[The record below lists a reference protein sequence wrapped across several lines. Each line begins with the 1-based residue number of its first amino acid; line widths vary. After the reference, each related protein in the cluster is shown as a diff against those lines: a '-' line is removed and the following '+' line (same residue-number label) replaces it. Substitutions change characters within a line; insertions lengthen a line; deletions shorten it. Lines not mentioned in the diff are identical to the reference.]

1 MLIMVFGAM
10 TTCLSARAAQN
21 KENSEPESP
30 THMSELLRSS
40 IDKLVVIAGASPA
53 DAEVTGSYEKQTA
66 GLIGGMDAGDRATT
80 ISKDVGPVPI
90 DIPIPIIKWP
100 ATIVGGIAG
109 TTQREIQ
116 EFRDAL
122 TEDLAQAANQP
133 LTSSGLASDVYF
145 NLQRVPKIESRV
157 FAATTPV
164 PDDTDAI
171 LYVNVDSLTI
181 DVQGKDAILTTTAK
195 VSLHRLYDN
204 RSSYESEIRYQDR
217 DTLGNWTENDNAL
230 WHQYINFARHY
241 LGREISAEVFDRV
254 KIKHELR
261 PQATDT
267 VARVK
272 RNDWQGVS
280 ETAAP
285 TLAWEL
291 SLLGGDS
298 FGPWSETIDASNI
311 HYDVEIYD
319 NRSLVYAGE
328 EVPDTSHTL
337 AYELEPCKTYRWSV
351 RPHYHVGS
359 DIKYGEWMRSE
370 ADAGSDAE
378 SGNGNIG
385 RQASEAPAYIQDF
398 ASLEIECGRR

>member
-1 MLIMVFGAM
+1 MSIGVTA
-10 TTCLSARAAQN
+10 TWLSARAAQN
-21 KENSEPESP
+21 RENSEPESP
-30 THMSELLRSS
+30 THMSEMLRSS

-100 ATIVGGIAG
+100 ATIIGGIAG

-122 TEDLAQAANQP
+122 TEDLAQAADQP

-145 NLQRVPKIESRV
+145 NLQRMPRLESRV

-195 VSLHRLYDN
+195 VSLHRLNDN
-204 RSSYESEIRYQDR
+204 RSLYQSEVRYQDR

-230 WHQYINFARHY
+230 WHEYINFARHY

-261 PQATDT
+261 PKATDT

-272 RNDWQGVS
+272 RNDWQGIS
-280 ETAAP
+280 KTPAP

-298 FGPWSETIDASNI
+298 YGAWTETIDASNV

-328 EVPDTSHTL
+328 EVPDKSHTL

-351 RPHYHVGS
+351 RPHYHIGS

-370 ADAGSDAE
+370 ANGGSDAE
-378 SGNGNIG
+378 TGNGNIG
-385 RQASEAPAYIQDF
+385 LQASEAPAYIQDF